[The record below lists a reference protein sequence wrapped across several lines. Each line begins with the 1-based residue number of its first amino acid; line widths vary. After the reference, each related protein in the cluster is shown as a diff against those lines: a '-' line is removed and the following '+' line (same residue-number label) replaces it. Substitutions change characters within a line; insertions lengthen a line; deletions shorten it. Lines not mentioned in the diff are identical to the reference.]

1 MTAVPQIVPE
11 LAFAFEA
18 RVDIAPAELIGHA
31 GSAPLGFTP
40 ITGGTVSGPR
50 LNGTVIAGGGDW
62 AIART
67 DVAVDL
73 DARYLIRADDGAVI
87 DIVNRGFWV
96 ASDEVNARA
105 EAGEPIDPS
114 EYYFRTQPVFRTAAP
129 QHTWLTHTVF
139 VGMAYDDSELQQI
152 RIQFFEVK

>member
-18 RVDIAPAELIGHA
+18 RVDIAPSEHIGHA
-31 GSAPLGFTP
+31 GSAPVGMTP

-50 LNGTVIAGGGDW
+50 LNGTVVPGGGDW
-62 AIART
+62 AIARPG
-67 DVAVDL
+67 VAVDL
-73 DARYLIRADDGAVI
+73 DARYLIRADDGALI

-96 ASDEVNARA
+96 ASDEVNERA
-105 EAGEPIDPS
+105 EAGEPVDPS
-114 EYYFRTQPVFRTAAP
+114 EYYFRTQPVFRTDAP

-139 VGMAYDDSELQQI
+139 VGMAYDDADVHQI